1 MAAVIDA
8 IKGVL
13 RVGYDER
20 KTKTALRLCAGRL
33 KLIRNKRENARR
45 ALEKEVAELLT
56 QRAGFS
62 YDGARVRCES
72 VCRED
77 ATLQAYEILE
87 LTLETLL
94 ARLPVISSMREVP
107 DELREAIAT
116 VIFAAKKSST
126 EIPELEV
133 LKKQFGRKYG
143 WEYVSACE
151 GDGTARACGANATV
165 MECLKAK
172 TFDGSVVQKRLEV
185 IARENGIALQTPIPT
200 VKAKAVETEPEPTTS
215 YATAMEAAVAA
226 EAAAKRARHA
236 SDAAAALAGMGSRS
250 STSVDCEPT
259 RDLSDADVDAVIG
272 EVLAMPDLTTID
284 DEIAAPS
291 APRPPPGVGKS
302 LSASEATANAP
313 KEMKAPKET
322 SAPEVRGEPCQT
334 QGEGAD
340 DLARRFAALKKSS

>member
-33 KLIRNKRENARR
+33 KLLRNKRENARR

-56 QRAGFS
+56 QCAGLS

-77 ATLQAYEILE
+77 ATLQAYQILE

-94 ARLPVISSMREVP
+94 ARLPVVSSTREVP

-116 VIFAAKKSST
+116 VIFVAKKSSM
-126 EIPELEV
+126 ELPELEV

-165 MECLKAK
+165 MESLKAK
-172 TFDGSVVQKRLEV
+172 AFDGEVVQRRLEV
-185 IARENGIALQTPIPT
+185 IALENGIALQTPIPA
-200 VKAKAVETEPEPTTS
+200 AKTNAVTSTDTAETTTS
-215 YATAMEAAVAA
+215 YATAMEAAAAA
-226 EAAAKRARHA
+226 EAAAKRAQHA

-259 RDLSDADVDAVIG
+259 KDLGDADLDTIIG
-272 EVLAMPDLTTID
+272 EALAMPDSDRLTKTD
-284 DEIAAPS
+284 DEIAANS
-291 APRPPPGVGKS
+291 APRPPPGVGKC
-302 LSASEATANAP
+302 LST
-313 KEMKAPKET
+313 KEETSKAPKET
-322 SAPEVRGEPCQT
+322 NIAEPQGEPCPT
-334 QGEGAD
+334 QDEGAD
-340 DLARRFAALKKSS
+340 DLAKRFAALKKSS